1 MYYIIKKLYKI
12 FKIMQ
17 QLTVKSIFEKDTVKN
32 KLQDMLGKKANG
44 FITSVLQISTNNALL
59 AKADPMTVYNAA
71 MIAATLDLPINQN
84 LGFAWIVPYKGQ
96 AQFQMGWKG
105 YVQLAQRTGQY
116 KRINVTKVYETQ
128 FKGFNYLTE
137 ELNADFTI
145 EPSGDVV
152 GYAAY
157 FCLHNGYE
165 KLVYWTK
172 KQAEDHGK
180 RFSQSYSRGPWSTD
194 FDAMAMKSVLKNTL
208 SKWGILS
215 VEMQKAVH
223 TDSAVIKDENGTVV
237 EYVDNQPVNELPLI
251 SEEQLEQAK
260 NEIEAGNCTV
270 EDVIALYDLYP
281 EQIEYLKN

>member
-1 MYYIIKKLYKI
+1 
-12 FKIMQ
+12 MQ
-17 QLTVKSIFEKDTVKN
+17 QLTVKSIFEKDTTKQ
-32 KLQDMLGKKANG
+32 KLEQMLGKKAQG

-59 AKADPMTVYNAA
+59 AKADPLSVYNAA

-84 LGFAWIVPYKGQ
+84 LGFAWIVPYRGQ

-116 KRINVTKVYETQ
+116 KRINVTKVYENQ
-128 FKGFNYLTE
+128 FIGFNYLTE
-137 ELNADFTI
+137 ELNADFSL
-145 EPSGDVV
+145 EPSGAVV

-157 FCLHNGYE
+157 FQLHNGYE

-172 KQAEDHGK
+172 KQAEEHGR
-180 RFSQSYSRGPWSTD
+180 RFSQSFNNGPWKSD
-194 FDAMAMKSVLKNTL
+194 FDAMAMKTVLKNTL

-215 VEMQKAVH
+215 IEMQTAVR

-237 EYVDNQPVNELPLI
+237 QYVDNADAVEQLPLI
-251 SEEQLEQAK
+251 TEEQLEQAK
-260 NEIEAGNCTV
+260 KEIIEGNCYL
-270 EDVIALYDLYP
+270 EDVTALYDLYP

>member
-1 MYYIIKKLYKI
+1 
-12 FKIMQ
+12 MQ
-17 QLTVKSIFEKDTVKN
+17 QLTVKSIFEKDTTKQ
-32 KLQDMLGKKANG
+32 KLEQMLGKKAQG

-59 AKADPMTVYNAA
+59 AKADPLSVYNAA

-84 LGFAWIVPYKGQ
+84 LGFAWIVPYRGQ

-116 KRINVTKVYETQ
+116 KRINVTKVYENQ
-128 FKGFNYLTE
+128 FIGFNYLTE
-137 ELNADFTI
+137 ELNADFSL
-145 EPSGDVV
+145 EPSGAVV

-157 FCLHNGYE
+157 FQLHNGYE

-172 KQAEDHGK
+172 KQAEEHGR
-180 RFSQSYSRGPWSTD
+180 RFSQSFNNGPWKSD
-194 FDAMAMKSVLKNTL
+194 FDAMAMKTVLKNTL

-215 VEMQKAVH
+215 IEMQTAVR

-237 EYVDNQPVNELPLI
+237 QYVDNADAVEQLPLI
-251 SEEQLEQAK
+251 TEEQLEQAK
-260 NEIEAGNCTV
+260 KEIMEGNCYL
-270 EDVIALYDLYP
+270 EDVTALYDLYP

>member
-1 MYYIIKKLYKI
+1 MYHIIKKLYKI

-116 KRINVTKVYETQ
+116 KRINVTKVYENQ

-145 EPSGDVV
+145 EPSGAVV

>member
-1 MYYIIKKLYKI
+1 
-12 FKIMQ
+12 MQ
-17 QLTVKSIFEKDTVKN
+17 QLTVKSIFEKDTTKQ
-32 KLQDMLGKKANG
+32 KLEQMLGKKAQG

-59 AKADPMTVYNAA
+59 AKADPLSVYNAA

-84 LGFAWIVPYKGQ
+84 LGFAWIVPYRGQ

-116 KRINVTKVYETQ
+116 KRINVTKVYENQ
-128 FKGFNYLTE
+128 FIGFNYLTE
-137 ELNADFTI
+137 ELNADFSL
-145 EPSGDVV
+145 EPSGAVV

-157 FCLHNGYE
+157 FQLHNGYE

-172 KQAEDHGK
+172 KQAEEHGR
-180 RFSQSYSRGPWSTD
+180 RFSQSFNNGPWKSD
-194 FDAMAMKSVLKNTL
+194 FDAMAMKTVLKNTL

-215 VEMQKAVH
+215 IEMQTAVR

-237 EYVDNQPVNELPLI
+237 QYVDNSDAVEQLPLI
-251 SEEQLEQAK
+251 TEEQLEQAK
-260 NEIEAGNCTV
+260 KEIMEGNCYL
-270 EDVIALYDLYP
+270 EDVTALYDLYP

>member
-1 MYYIIKKLYKI
+1 
-12 FKIMQ
+12 MQ

-116 KRINVTKVYETQ
+116 KRINVTKVYENQ

-145 EPSGDVV
+145 EPSGAVV

-237 EYVDNQPVNELPLI
+237 EYVDNQPANELPLI

-260 NEIEAGNCTV
+260 NEIESGNCTV

-281 EQIEYLKN
+281 EQIEYLKK